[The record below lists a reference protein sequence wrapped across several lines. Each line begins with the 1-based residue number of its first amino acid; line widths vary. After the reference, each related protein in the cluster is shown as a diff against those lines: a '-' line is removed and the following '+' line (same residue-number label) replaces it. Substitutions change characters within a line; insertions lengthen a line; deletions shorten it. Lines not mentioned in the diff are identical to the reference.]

1 MALLS
6 KKEFAEQC
14 GIPTNNLSVQI
25 SRGKVVLTDAG
36 LVDTANEKN
45 RAFWEKR
52 LSKKAA
58 ETETPEQTPATSQI
72 QTKKNVPVTFS
83 DEADAEVI
91 LPESIP
97 ALNVSERKLKYLD
110 TEKRAREIEKLVLD
124 IEKKKGEV
132 IPSELIK
139 PVFLQHNQHIL
150 HAMKNAD
157 EEILTQISHKY
168 SITAPDM
175 AYMRGKSIEI
185 RNAAMQKATDS
196 SIKSI
201 ANIINEFAEKRTAGQ
216 RT

>member
-6 KKEFAEQC
+6 KKEFADQC

-36 LVDTANEKN
+36 MIDTANDKN

-52 LSKKAA
+52 LSKKSTDSENAEQTASALAA
-58 ETETPEQTPATSQI
+58 VQKKAVPVINFTETNTEDNS
-72 QTKKNVPVTFS
+72 
-83 DEADAEVI
+83 
-91 LPESIP
+91 PESIP
-97 ALNVSERKLKYLD
+97 AFVVSERKLKHLD
-110 TEKRAREIEKLVLD
+110 TQKRAKEIEKLELE

-157 EEILTQISHKY
+157 EEILTHISHKY

-201 ANIINEFAEKRTAGQ
+201 ANIINEFAEKRSAGQ
-216 RT
+216 KA